1 MEKEN
6 FKEEFDKLKKE
17 FPYLTV
23 EDQERM
29 KKDFTYHPPKG
40 DQPERYLAIRES
52 AGGLALILMGRCP
65 PSRERSLAL
74 TALEEAVFWA
84 NASIAR
90 NE

>member
-1 MEKEN
+1 MYQISDEEN
-6 FKEEFDKLKKE
+6 RRLA
-17 FPYLTV
+17 
-23 EDQERM
+23 
-29 KKDFTYHPPKG
+29 KDFTYHPPKG